1 MSNAVLIVTPSA
13 AKRILELAAEEAQ
26 PGLMLRIAVS
36 GGGCSGYQYGFTL
49 DDAVNPDDKTFEADG
64 AKVVIDETSLD
75 LMGGA
80 QIDFVDELVG
90 ASFTISNP
98 NATASCGCG
107 NSFAL

>member
-1 MSNAVLIVTPSA
+1 MNA
-13 AKRILELAAEEAQ
+13 
-26 PGLMLRIAVS
+26 
-36 GGGCSGYQYGFTL
+36 
-49 DDAVNPDDKTFEADG
+49 DDKLFEAEG

-80 QIDFVDELVG
+80 QIDFVEELVG